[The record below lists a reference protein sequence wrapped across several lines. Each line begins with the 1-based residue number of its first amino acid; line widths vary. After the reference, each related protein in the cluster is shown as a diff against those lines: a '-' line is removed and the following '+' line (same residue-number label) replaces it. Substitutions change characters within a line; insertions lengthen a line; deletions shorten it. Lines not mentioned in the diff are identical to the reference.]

1 MATALPEGTH
11 RPKMAPD
18 VRRFFCR
25 LVVRCGMRKGQS
37 TVEYMLTIA
46 TLSLAV
52 AALLLGL
59 GKTISAS
66 SVSLGSSLAQ
76 SLVDEGVQK

>member
-1 MATALPEGTH
+1 MAAAITEGG
-11 RPKMAPD
+11 
-18 VRRFFCR
+18 
-25 LVVRCGMRKGQS
+25 LEISGNVVRCRMRKGQS

-59 GKTISAS
+59 GKTISGSAI
-66 SVSLGSSLAQ
+66 SLGSSMAT
-76 SLVDEGVQK
+76 SLTTDGVQP